1 MGGAAIDRGPPVAV
15 ETGQTFRTASQQ
27 TGMPDTITTPDI
39 AIDRSG
45 IVAFLRRALA
55 EAEAMPRARLH
66 GRQARPSGLP
76 LELWFDSAAQ
86 ADLYA
91 PRLAEC
97 APVPGAAATRLY
109 VLDSMGQLPGWADE
123 AFDAPAFH
131 ALLRDAG
138 LRAAY
143 PHQPQIWQVLDLGTG
158 IGLHLARSTDDLPLW
173 HAGSPLR
180 QHLHWLL
187 QAQGKRIAHAAT
199 LGEAGRGILLFGS
212 GGAGKS
218 GTTLAGVAAGL
229 QSVGDDYVAL
239 GGAAQAVAT
248 PLYRI
253 FKQDRRGL
261 ARVGGL
267 QAKTA
272 DMPENWMR
280 KVEFD
285 PTLFFPDCF
294 VEEME
299 IRAIVLPRIAR
310 AESSRFVAIP
320 GGEAMRGL
328 IPTNLMQFPGEADDG
343 MAYYANLLRRLPA
356 YRLELSSDA
365 AECGAALR
373 SFIAGL

>member
-1 MGGAAIDRGPPVAV
+1 
-15 ETGQTFRTASQQ
+15 
-27 TGMPDTITTPDI
+27 MPDATTIPKTTV
-39 AIDRSG
+39 DRHG
-45 IVAFLRRALA
+45 IVDFLRRALA

-66 GRQARPSGLP
+66 GRHAQPSGLP

-91 PRLAEC
+91 PRLAAC
-97 APVPGAAATRLY
+97 APVPGLAATRIY
-109 VLDSMGQLPGWADE
+109 VQDSMGQLPSWIDE

-131 ALLRDAG
+131 ALLRQAG

-143 PHQPQIWQVLDLGTG
+143 PHQQQVWQVLDTRMGVG
-158 IGLHLARSTDDLPLW
+158 IHLARSIEDLPLW

-187 QAQGKRIAHAAT
+187 QVQGKRIAHAAT
-199 LGEAGRGILLFGS
+199 LGENGRGILLFGS

-229 QSVGDDYVAL
+229 QTVGDDYVAL
-239 GGAAQAVAT
+239 GGTPQAVAT
-248 PLYRI
+248 PLFRI

-261 ARVGGL
+261 ARVGDL

-272 DMPENWMR
+272 AMPENWMR

-285 PTLFFPDCF
+285 PTQFFPGCF

-299 IRAIVLPRIAR
+299 ICAIVLPRIAR
-310 AESSRFVAIP
+310 AETSRFVAIP
-320 GGEAMRGL
+320 SGEAMRGL

-343 MAYYANLLRRLPA
+343 MVYYANLLRRLPA

>member
-1 MGGAAIDRGPPVAV
+1 
-15 ETGQTFRTASQQ
+15 
-27 TGMPDTITTPDI
+27 MPDAHTIPDI
-39 AIDRSG
+39 AVDRHG
-45 IVAFLRRALA
+45 VVDFLRGTLA

-66 GRQARPSGLP
+66 RRHAQPSGLP
-76 LELWFDSAAQ
+76 LELWFDSAVQ
-86 ADLYA
+86 ADLYT

-97 APVPGAAATRLY
+97 APVPGSAATRVY
-109 VLDSMGQLPGWADE
+109 ILDSMGQLPTWTDE
-123 AFDAPAFH
+123 AFEAPAFH
-131 ALLRDAG
+131 ALLREAG

-143 PHQPQIWQVLDLGTG
+143 PHQQQVWQVLDMQAGVG
-158 IGLHLARSTDDLPLW
+158 VHLARSIEDLPLW

-187 QAQGKRIAHAAT
+187 QARGKRIAHAAT
-199 LGEAGRGILLFGS
+199 LGAAGRGILLFGS

-229 QSVGDDYVAL
+229 QTVGDDYVAL